1 MKDPQPD
8 KWKITAIVA
17 LSVLGLAMFAAV
29 ATPNLLRSRMA
40 ANSASRL
47 ASLKEAFSAVQA
59 AERKLAKIATVE
71 LLVEDLDKATSAIEA
86 KLPAYNAEVTN
97 YAQTSETNAQMDRVM
112 LQVRVPANR
121 LDEFL
126 ADMHRVA
133 TRVESEAIETA
144 DVTTEFVDTD
154 AKLRNLAAAEQQYLS
169 LLKQSHSVEETLKVT
184 QALNSTRTEIDRIQ
198 GELNV
203 LNQRVETSLV
213 KITLRRDAE
222 ARILGVYWRP
232 AANFKRAVRDLLSGF
247 ADYADAVVSFFVQLP
262 IFVLWLVTV
271 LVLIAWGLRIA
282 LAFFRFFNRHGWF
295 RVRLVQ
301 Q

>member
-86 KLPAYNAEVTN
+86 KLPGYNAEVTN
-97 YAQTSETNAQMDRVM
+97 SAQTSETNAQMDRVM

-133 TRVESEAIETA
+133 TRVESEVIETA
-144 DVTTEFVDTD
+144 DVTTDFVDTD

-198 GELNV
+198 GELKV

-295 RVRLVQ
+295 RVRPVQ

>member
-1 MKDPQPD
+1 MNDPRPD
-8 KWKITAIVA
+8 KWKITAIIA
-17 LSVLGLAMFAAV
+17 LAVLGISFFGAI
-29 ATPNLLRSRMA
+29 ATPNLLRSRMS
-40 ANSASRL
+40 ANSAARF
-47 ASLKEAFSAVQA
+47 ASLKEAFASVQA

-71 LLVEDLDKATSAIEA
+71 LLVDDLDKATRAIEA
-86 KLPAYNAEVTN
+86 KLPGYKAEVTN
-97 YAQTSETNAQMDRVM
+97 SAKTSDSNAEMDRVM
-112 LQVRVPANR
+112 VQVRVPADR

-126 ADMHRVA
+126 ADIHHVA

-154 AKLRNLAAAEQQYLS
+154 AKLRNLNAAEQQYLD
-169 LLKQSHSVEETLKVT
+169 LLKRSHSTDEVLKVT

-198 GELNV
+198 GELKV

-222 ARILGVYWRP
+222 ARVLGFYWRP
-232 AANFKRAVRDLLSGF
+232 AANFKRSVRDLLSGF
-247 ADYADAVVSFFVQLP
+247 ADYADAMVSFIVQLP
-262 IFVLWLVTV
+262 IYVLWLATV

-282 LAFFRFFNRHGWF
+282 LAFFRFFHRHGWF
-295 RVRLVQ
+295 RVRPAQ